1 MSLQLKYKK
10 LKYEIKYLELEH
22 NETET
27 IFRQCIEKF
36 EPAFREAMGPEYK
49 DPNEGKGVKL
59 NEKIKYEEIP
69 TDKEKLVPKV
79 HRKIVTKTHPDKLE
93 KLPDSRLKDKLVQQ
107 FKEAVEHYNNN
118 DVVGLFDAADE
129 LEIDLPEI
137 DESHIN
143 MMETNVHTLKDK
155 VQRLRESNAWKWYHS
170 EEKEFIMNQIINSL

>member
-1 MSLQLKYKK
+1 MKITLAQRHLFNGSQPMCQIRDSEDWVQWDECDLSNCPPYRLKGSM
-10 LKYEIKYLELEH
+10 H
-22 NETET
+22 AHG
-27 IFRQCIEKF
+27 KF
-36 EPAFREAMGPEYK
+36 PTY
-49 DPNEGKGVKL
+49 
-59 NEKIKYEEIP
+59 KYEELP
-69 TDKEKLVPKV
+69 TEKEKIVKKV
-79 HRKIVTKTHPDKLE
+79 YRKIVTKTHPDKLE

-143 MMETNVHTLKDK
+143 MMETNVHTLKEK